1 MNTNNTDNKENQEIS
16 QEQKDLEVLAT
27 QNCLLRVVAGSN
39 AYGTALPTSDW
50 DERGI
55 FVDNI
60 ERVVLPF
67 EKLELVEFSHDD
79 IVYYELSKYMPLLLA
94 QNPNVIELLW
104 TENQDVLFKSDL
116 GQLLID
122 NRANFLCKKVKD
134 SYVGYAKSQ
143 LGRIKGHNKWINS
156 PHSEKEPERKDF
168 ATIVW
173 NNTDYKEFNKSVPQK
188 GFVGFDL
195 GDSHFG
201 LFEQGKIGIDKDTWF
216 DKRGNPNLLSRED
229 LYNLTQTNKVNP
241 DLIVKI
247 NQKAFEDSHK
257 NWKGYWDWKKNRNEK
272 RSALEEQF
280 GYDTKHAMHL
290 IRLLRSGADILE
302 YGVVP
307 VKRNDAQYLLDIR
320 FGKYSYEEIIAESE
334 RLYKR
339 VEELSKSTTLSEE
352 PDYKLAKAI
361 ILDIY
366 TKQWNMSAQN
376 VLSTI
381 KKNSIK

>member
-1 MNTNNTDNKENQEIS
+1 MDSIEKKEIT
-16 QEQKDLEVLAT
+16 QEQIELENIANK
-27 QNCLLRVVAGSN
+27 NCLLRVVAGSN

-67 EKLELVEFSHDD
+67 EKLELVEFSQDD
-79 IVYYELSKYMPLLLA
+79 IVYYELSKYMPLLLS

-104 TENQDVLFKSDL
+104 TEEKDVLFKNEL

-122 NRANFLCKKVKD
+122 NRSKFLCKKVKD

-156 PHSEKEPERKDF
+156 PQPEKEPERKDF
-168 ATIVW
+168 VTVVW
-173 NNTDYKEFNKSVPQK
+173 NNTNNKLFNKFVPQS
-188 GFVGFDL
+188 GFIGFDL

-201 LFEQGKIGIDKDTWF
+201 LFESAKLGLKKDTWF
-216 DKRGNPNLLSRED
+216 DKRGNLNLLSRED
-229 LYNLTQTNKVNP
+229 LYNLNQSNRVNP

-247 NQKAFEDSHK
+247 NQKAFDEAHK
-257 NWKGYWDWKKNRNEK
+257 NWKAYWQWKQNRNEK
-272 RSALEEQF
+272 RSLLEEQF

-302 YGVVP
+302 YGIVP
-307 VKRNDAQYLLDIR
+307 VKRKDAEYLLNIR
-320 FGKYSYEEIIAESE
+320 GGKFSYEEIIAESE

-339 VEELSKSTTLSEE
+339 VENLSSSSNLNDE
-352 PDYKLAKAI
+352 PDYQLAKDI
-361 ILDIY
+361 MLEIY
-366 TKQWNMSAQN
+366 TKQWNMSVSN
-376 VLSTI
+376 VLSTM
-381 KKNSIK
+381 KKNNLK

>member
-1 MNTNNTDNKENQEIS
+1 MNKIVNKENEEIS
-16 QEQKDLEVLAT
+16 QKQKDLETLAN

-55 FVDNI
+55 FVDKI

-67 EKLELVEFSHDD
+67 EKLELVEFSFDD
-79 IVYYELSKYMPLLLA
+79 IVYYELSKYMPLLLS

-104 TENQDVLFKSDL
+104 TEKEDVLFKSDL

-122 NRANFLCKKVKD
+122 NRAKFLSKKVKD

-156 PHSEKEPERKDF
+156 PQPEQEPARKDF
-168 ATIVW
+168 ATVVW
-173 NNTDYKEFNKSVPQK
+173 NNTSYKDFNKNVPQS
-188 GFVGFDL
+188 GFVGADL
-195 GDSHFG
+195 GDNHFG
-201 LFEQGKIGIDKDTWF
+201 LFEQGKMNTDRNTWF

-247 NQKAFEDSHK
+247 NQKAFDDAHK
-257 NWKGYWDWKKNRNEK
+257 NWKGYWDWKNNRNEK
-272 RSALEEQF
+272 RSELEEKH

-302 YGVVP
+302 FGIVP
-307 VKRNDAQYLLDIR
+307 VKREDAAYLLDIR
-320 FGKYSYEEIIAESE
+320 FGKYSYDEIIAESE

-339 VEELSKSTTLSEE
+339 VEDLSTSSGLNDE
-352 PDYKLAKAI
+352 PDYKLAKDI
-361 ILDIY
+361 MLEIY
-366 TKQWNMSAQN
+366 TTQWNMSAEN
-376 VLSTI
+376 VLKTI
-381 KKNSIK
+381 KKNSLK